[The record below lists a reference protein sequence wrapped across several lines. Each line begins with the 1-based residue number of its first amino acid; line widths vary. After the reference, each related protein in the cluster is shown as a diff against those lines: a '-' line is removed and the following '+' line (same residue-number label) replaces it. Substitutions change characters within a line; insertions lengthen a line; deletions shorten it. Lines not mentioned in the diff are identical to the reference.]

1 MTHTIFRHH
10 APDLPESGCIT
21 TDVLDFLHPLL
32 WQVRAEVEHDERY
45 LQTVVYLLLFNP
57 AGAIQSDVG
66 FWERGHLALGCF
78 DGKMPS
84 LPGFWL
90 MYHITLNRTP
100 IRQAKCGAISA
111 WALQLRHRGY
121 MDAQDASVPFNPVT
135 TLHQTLLRELGEELQ
150 MTPADLLDVRL
161 RGLIYEGL
169 SAVGRVHLGM
179 LHTAQWCGAN
189 DPEPQQDE
197 KLASLGFVDL
207 ADISAQP
214 RFELWSRLAAQY
226 LGCGQ

>member
-90 MYHITLNRTP
+90 TYHITLNRTP
-100 IRQAKCGAISA
+100 GGGNDKICYTFKSDR
-111 WALQLRHRGY
+111 LLGY
-121 MDAQDASVPFNPVT
+121 E
-135 TLHQTLLRELGEELQ
+135 LHQRT
-150 MTPADLLDVRL
+150 D
-161 RGLIYEGL
+161 
-169 SAVGRVHLGM
+169 
-179 LHTAQWCGAN
+179 
-189 DPEPQQDE
+189 
-197 KLASLGFVDL
+197 
-207 ADISAQP
+207 
-214 RFELWSRLAAQY
+214 
-226 LGCGQ
+226 